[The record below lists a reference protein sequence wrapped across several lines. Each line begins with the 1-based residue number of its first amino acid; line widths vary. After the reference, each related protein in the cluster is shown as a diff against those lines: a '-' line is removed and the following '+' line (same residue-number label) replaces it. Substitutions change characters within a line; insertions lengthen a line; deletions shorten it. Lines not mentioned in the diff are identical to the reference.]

1 MPMCFHSG
9 NNSFKTHQVYAT
21 ESGFG
26 KSKLPIVSAFHTLL
40 NTNLPAKFPK
50 LRWGFIEVSSQW
62 VPYVLKLMSKSI
74 MADNNFF
81 VACQVTDDLPYVL
94 EYAGEGQLVV
104 GTDYGH
110 ADTSTEIEA
119 LRKIKADGKIS
130 ASVADKIL
138 DGNARALY
146 GL

>member
-1 MPMCFHSG
+1 
-9 NNSFKTHQVYAT
+9 
-21 ESGFG
+21 
-26 KSKLPIVSAFHTLL
+26 
-40 NTNLPAKFPK
+40 
-50 LRWGFIEVSSQW
+50 
-62 VPYVLKLMSKSI
+62 
-74 MADNNFF
+74 
-81 VACQVTDDLPYVL
+81 VL